1 MCEGEE
7 LSLHLKM
14 FNNFELSYGFF
25 LLCLKLCCLWARTGH
40 LKRGR
45 KREEMENSSGREMK
59 INEKCMSQR
68 LCSPKISSA
77 VVVGTYHDAETA
89 AKSGKN
95 VSIKCRWGF
104 SAVVGFRVLDDDV
117 DGDEGRERVG
127 I

>member
-1 MCEGEE
+1 
-7 LSLHLKM
+7 
-14 FNNFELSYGFF
+14 
-25 LLCLKLCCLWARTGH
+25 
-40 LKRGR
+40 
-45 KREEMENSSGREMK
+45 MENSSGREMK

-77 VVVGTYHDAETA
+77 VVVGTA

-117 DGDEGRERVG
+117 DGDEGRENWV
-127 I
+127 